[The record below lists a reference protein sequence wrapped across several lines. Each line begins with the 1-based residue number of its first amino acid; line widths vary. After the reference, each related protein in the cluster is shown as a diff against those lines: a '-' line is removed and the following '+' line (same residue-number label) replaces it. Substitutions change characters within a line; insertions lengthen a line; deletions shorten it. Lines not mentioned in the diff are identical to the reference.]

1 MIGRRTV
8 AMLMVSAT
16 VMGVSSAT
24 AATTATTTA
33 TTTIASTTIAS
44 TAKPPVKPALPSGA
58 KMSSVPKGTYIV
70 GSDKASDEAVSTR
83 RLPVNAFFIDTFE
96 VSNADYARF
105 VDAIGAPTP
114 GGWVRGAIPA
124 GKDDHP
130 VTGMGFDWAMTYC
143 TALGKRLPS
152 EPEWEAAARG
162 ADGRLYPWG
171 TNAAAVDL
179 DTPGSKPV
187 GSVAA
192 NVSPF
197 GVHDTVGSVWE
208 WVDAPYQGVTVGYR
222 VRRGGEYG
230 RVREGAAMRQAVD
243 PTNESVI
250 AETGLRCAATAVDP
264 SKLAGQFTEAHEA
277 PTTAST
283 TPLAPTTTVAPGVLL
298 RDNFENPK
306 SGWPTIKDS
315 TYFVG
320 YHAPS
325 WYHVDASMPGTQA
338 LSLLGVEYSNVAIEA
353 HTFVDKTGST
363 TGRFRYGLVFRA
375 SGPPSSPPAG
385 IKGPVRPEDF
395 YAFVIDPRGGRWALL
410 HADTLPFRVLTG
422 GRVKGLTGLDP
433 TKPDTLRVTAYGR
446 RLSLF
451 VNGHRVGGFDTRNYH
466 PSGDIGFYV
475 ENLDEQRAHVHF
487 ADIEVTRQ

>member
-8 AMLMVSAT
+8 AMLILAAT
-16 VMGVSSAT
+16 VVGVGSAN
-24 AATTATTTA
+24 A
-33 TTTIASTTIAS
+33 ASTTTTTTTNTTTRPA
-44 TAKPPVKPALPSGA
+44 AKLTLPSGV
-58 KMSSVPKGTYIV
+58 KMSSVPKGVYTV

-83 RLPVNAFFIDTFE
+83 RLPVNAFFIDTYE
-96 VSNADYARF
+96 VSNADYAKF

-114 GGWVRGAIPA
+114 GAWVRGAIPA

-130 VTGMGFDWAMTYC
+130 VAGMGFDWATTYC

-208 WVDAPYQGVTVGYR
+208 WVDAPYQGVTTGYR

-250 AETGLRCAATAVDP
+250 AETGFRCAATAVDP
-264 SKLAGQFTEAHEA
+264 SKPAGQFTEAHEA

-283 TPLAPTTTVAPGVLL
+283 TAIAPTTTVAPGVLL

-353 HTFVDKTGST
+353 HTYVDKTGTT

-375 SGPPSSPPAG
+375 SGPASSPPAG
-385 IKGPVRPEDF
+385 IKGPTRSEDF

-433 TKPDTLRVTAYGR
+433 TKPDTLRVNAYGR
-446 RLSLF
+446 HLSMF
-451 VNGHRVGGFDTRNYH
+451 VNGKRVGGYDTRMYH
-466 PSGDIGFYV
+466 PTGDIGFYV
-475 ENLDEQRAHVHF
+475 ETLDEHRAHVHF